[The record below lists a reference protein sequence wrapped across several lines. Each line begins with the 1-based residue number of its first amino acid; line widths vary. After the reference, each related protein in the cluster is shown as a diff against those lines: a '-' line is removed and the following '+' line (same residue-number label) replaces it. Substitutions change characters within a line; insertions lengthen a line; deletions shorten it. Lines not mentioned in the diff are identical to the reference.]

1 MGFPS
6 AETATVSVSCTG
18 EDVLDVAGE
27 IVRLMIATVPSGIGL
42 VFNPKT
48 AQVRVPLPAL
58 QDRDFPA
65 PDAALP
71 AEELI
76 AENTAL

>member
-18 EDVLDVAGE
+18 EDVLDVAAE
-27 IVRLMIATVPSGIGL
+27 IVRLMIATVPSGIGFVL
-42 VFNPKT
+42 KPKT

-58 QDRDFPA
+58 QERDFSA

-71 AEELI
+71 AEKLI
-76 AENTAL
+76 AENTVL

>member
-18 EDVLDVAGE
+18 EDVLDVAAE
-27 IVRLMIATVPSGIGL
+27 IVRLIIATVPSGMGF
-42 VFNPKT
+42 VFKPKT
-48 AQVRVPLPAL
+48 AQVRVPLPGL
-58 QDRDFPA
+58 QERDFPA

>member
-1 MGFPS
+1 MEFPS
-6 AETATVSVSCTG
+6 AETETLSVSCTC
-18 EDVLDVAGE
+18 EEVLDVAGE
-27 IVRLMIATVPSGIGL
+27 IVRLMIATVPSGMGFVL
-42 VFNPKT
+42 RPKI

-58 QDRDFPA
+58 QERDFPA

-71 AEELI
+71 AEALI